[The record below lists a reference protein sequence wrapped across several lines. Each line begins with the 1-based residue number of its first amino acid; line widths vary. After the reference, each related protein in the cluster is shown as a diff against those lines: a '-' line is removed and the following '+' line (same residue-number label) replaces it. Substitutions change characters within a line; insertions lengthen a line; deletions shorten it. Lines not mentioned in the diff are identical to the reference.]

1 MIKVKFDSRA
11 FQRDLKNIIDY
22 SSGFLD
28 GIQIGKKEFLNNLG
42 PEITE
47 LASQFIDSN
56 ARVDYQSLHHI
67 YEWSRVGDS
76 SARLF
81 DINFTVS
88 NLGLSFT
95 SNFRQSQSVKD
106 GSRVPFYNKAS
117 IMESGQAVTIEP
129 VRGEVLRF
137 EVGGEVVYTKK
148 PVVVENPGGNTEGQF
163 ANVWDMFFG
172 RYFTQAFLRSSGL
185 ARYFEN
191 PEVYKRN
198 LSSGK
203 KSGRSKGLSVGSR
216 WVANAGKVA

>member
-1 MIKVKFDSRA
+1 MIKMKFDSRA
-11 FQRDLKNIIDY
+11 FQKEMKNIIEY
-22 SSGFLD
+22 STGFVD
-28 GIQIGKKEFLNNLG
+28 GVQLGKKEFLNNLG

-56 ARVDYQSLHHI
+56 ARVDYQSLHHV
-67 YEWSRVGDS
+67 YEWSKVGDP

-95 SNFRQSQSVKD
+95 SNFRQSQSIKD
-106 GSRVPFYNKAS
+106 GSRVPFYNKAA
-117 IMESGQAVTIEP
+117 IMEAGTAVTIAP
-129 VRGEVLRF
+129 VTGEALRF

-148 PVVVENPGGNTEGQF
+148 PVVVENPGGSTQGQF
-163 ANVWDMFFG
+163 SNVWDMFFG
-172 RYFTQAFLRSSGL
+172 KYFTQAFLRSSGM
-185 ARYFEN
+185 AKYFEN

-198 LSSGK
+198 LSAGK

-216 WVANAGKVA
+216 WVANAGRVA